1 MKYIIIQ
8 LSGGIGNQLFQL
20 ANAYQ
25 ISINYSR
32 ELLICNI
39 NSSGRNVYWE
49 SILSKFKNTLFL
61 LKNTAN

>member
-39 NSSGRNVYWE
+39 NFIR
-49 SILSKFKNTLFL
+49 
-61 LKNTAN
+61 